1 MNIVEI
7 SRRLN
12 LLTIAFLF
20 LGIKNHVTYNNKI
33 FSKLQLVWPYLVSL
47 TMREKCPYLG
57 LFWTVFFCIRN
68 EYEEMRI
75 YPVKSVTHSFCWR
88 EVINIFQTHIIS
100 MSRCH
105 RHQKKKQKTTTT
117 TTNQNSYLLIV
128 LCKCYNHNPYQRK
141 LSCLLKLHDL
151 TLVASSLASILVPLT
166 ALTSNFDEQNPSWK
180 RVINFFKISRNL
192 NCENAIITLLTLS

>member
-68 EYEEMRI
+68 EYEEMWI

-88 EVINIFQTHIIS
+88 EVKNVFQTHIIS

-105 RHQKKKQKTTTT
+105 RHQKKTKNNNNNNKSKLILI
-117 TTNQNSYLLIV
+117 NSFVQML
-128 LCKCYNHNPYQRK
+128 
-141 LSCLLKLHDL
+141 
-151 TLVASSLASILVPLT
+151 
-166 ALTSNFDEQNPSWK
+166 
-180 RVINFFKISRNL
+180 
-192 NCENAIITLLTLS
+192 